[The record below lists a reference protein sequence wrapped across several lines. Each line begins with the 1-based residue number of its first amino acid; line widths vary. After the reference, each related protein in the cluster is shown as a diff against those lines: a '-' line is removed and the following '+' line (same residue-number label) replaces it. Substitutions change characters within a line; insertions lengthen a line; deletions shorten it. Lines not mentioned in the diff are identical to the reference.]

1 MVRAGRE
8 GMVGSGVVD
17 GMGMLRRCMHGMISR
32 NSDSV

>member
-17 GMGMLRRCMHGMISR
+17 GMRMLRRCDACMG
-32 NSDSV
+32 